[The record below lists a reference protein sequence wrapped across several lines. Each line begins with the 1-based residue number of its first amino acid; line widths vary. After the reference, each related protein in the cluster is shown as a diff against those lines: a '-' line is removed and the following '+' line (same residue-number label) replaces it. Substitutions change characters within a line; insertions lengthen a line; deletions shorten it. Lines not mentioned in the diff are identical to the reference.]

1 MEAIGKLL
9 AANEQLQAVFPR
21 ARSSPKSTKEQ
32 CFDLDLFIVPSMNHY
47 SSSLP
52 DWYALTSPKYKVISK
67 ASIAAG
73 LAAIYKDR

>member
-1 MEAIGKLL
+1 
-9 AANEQLQAVFPR
+9 
-21 ARSSPKSTKEQ
+21 
-32 CFDLDLFIVPSMNHY
+32 MNCY

-73 LAAIYKDR
+73 LAVIYKDRLILAINLMLQG